1 MAEEQDNLLLHLLRE
16 IRAEGLETRA
26 DLGQRMTR
34 MERKF
39 EELQEATVAAVG
51 WAGFAKASSD
61 HHGETMDTVRHELE
75 ELRARIAALEAKA

>member
-1 MAEEQDNLLLHLLRE
+1 MAEEQDNLVLHLLRE
-16 IRAEGLETRA
+16 IRGDTG
-26 DLGQRMTR
+26 DLRSRMTR

-61 HHGETMDTVRHELE
+61 HHGEAMDTVRLELE